1 MPITLSLRNEDSAR
15 DALRAAGLSEALERL
30 PQGLHTWVGKE
41 YADEGIAFSGGE
53 KQKMAIARAV
63 YKNAPFVIMDEPTAA
78 LDPLSECEVYEGFDR
93 VVSGGAASDTQGQSG
108 SSHPAGGSP
117 RPAGKTAFY
126 ISHRLASCRFCQNIL
141 VFDQG
146 RIVQQGS
153 HEELVEKDGLYREL
167 WNAQAQ
173 YYGAA
178 D

>member
-1 MPITLSLRNEDSAR
+1 MDEDRAR

-108 SSHPAGGSP
+108 SPHPAGGSP